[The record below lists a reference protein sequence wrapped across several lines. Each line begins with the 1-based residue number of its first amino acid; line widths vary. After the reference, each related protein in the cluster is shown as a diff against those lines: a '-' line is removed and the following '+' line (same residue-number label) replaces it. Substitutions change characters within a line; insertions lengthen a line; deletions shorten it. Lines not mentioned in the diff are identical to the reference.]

1 MGLYIV
7 ARILTEI
14 SITQIVKERRL
25 KEEIKRRAGIKE
37 PKRKRKP

>member
-1 MGLYIV
+1 MM
-7 ARILTEI
+7 
-14 SITQIVKERRL
+14 QIVKERRL